1 MTPRRV
7 LVVAYYFPPLGGS
20 GVQRVAKL
28 VKYLPEHGW
37 QPTVLTARPG
47 AYVAFDPALAK
58 EVAAA
63 GVEVVAT
70 RTLDPTRAGQ
80 GRTVAATG
88 ARRRWLAAITDGLF
102 VPDNKLGWAPFALR
116 EGAGLLHTRPFDA
129 VYATAPPYTGL
140 LVAARLARRFRLPLY
155 VDLRDDWLGNPRHRY
170 PTPFHRRLHA
180 HLERRVLRQAV
191 GVSVIS
197 EAMRVAVV
205 ARHPDLAERV
215 RIVPQ
220 GFDPADFD
228 PPADPLRDGV
238 FRLLYSGMFYDAQ
251 RPDTF
256 LAGLRRL
263 RNRHPEARVEA
274 LFAGLVPP
282 GFDALVDR
290 LALTPIVR
298 YLGYLSHADV
308 TRRQQQ
314 ADVLWMTVGQRPGAE
329 GISTGKLFE
338 YMGTRK
344 PILGLVPDGTAAE
357 ALRAYGAGI
366 AVPPDD
372 PEAVGNALE
381 LLFGAWQAGA
391 MPAPSESFVMQ
402 HDRQRMAGEVAAW
415 LENGAPERCP
425 GTNVLSDKPARSS
438 RQRMGL

>member
-1 MTPRRV
+1 MEARLSLNPPPFPMTSRRV

-47 AYVAFDPALAK
+47 AYVAFDASLAE

-88 ARRRWLAAITDGLF
+88 AQRRWLTALTDGLF

-116 EGAGLLHTRPFDA
+116 EGARQLRRRSFDA

-140 LVAARLARRFRLPLY
+140 LVAARLARRFRLPLF

-170 PTPFHRRLHA
+170 PTAWHRRLHA
-180 HLERRVLRQAV
+180 RLERRVLRQAT
-191 GVSVIS
+191 GMSVIS
-197 EAMRVAVV
+197 EAMRAAVV
-205 ARHPDLAERV
+205 ARHPELAERV
-215 RIVPQ
+215 RVLPQ

-228 PPADPLRDGV
+228 PGVDPPRDGV

-256 LAGLRRL
+256 LVGLRWFL
-263 RNRHPEARVEA
+263 ERHPEARVEA
-274 LFAGLVPP
+274 LFAGLVPA
-282 GFDALVDR
+282 GFEALVNR
-290 LALTPIVR
+290 LALTSVVR
-298 YLGYLSHADV
+298 YLGYLSHAEV

-314 ADVLWMTVGQRPGAE
+314 ADVLWMTVGLRPGAE

-344 PILGLVPDGTAAE
+344 PVLGLVPEGTAAE

-366 AVPPDD
+366 LVPPDA
-372 PEAVGNALE
+372 PEAVGEALE
-381 LLFGAWQAGA
+381 SLFGAWQAGA
-391 MPAPSESFVMQ
+391 LPAPSEAYVQ
-402 HDRQRMAGEVAAW
+402 RHDRERLAGEVAAW
-415 LENGAPERCP
+415 LEKGAPTSFP
-425 GTNVLSDKPARSS
+425 QPYK
-438 RQRMGL
+438 